1 MADDRPQQRYYLVMP
16 VPVAPKTYTF
26 TVRLDYFNED
36 GEEGYTVT
44 VPALPGCVTW
54 GRTVDE
60 ALAMAR
66 EAIEGHLLTL
76 AEHGQP
82 IPEEDVRAPLQTRVE
97 VQLAAG

>member
-1 MADDRPQQRYYLVMP
+1 MLEPRR
-16 VPVAPKTYTF
+16 TYTF
-26 TVRLDYFNED
+26 TIRLDYFTED

-54 GRTVDE
+54 GKTVEE
-60 ALAMAR
+60 AVAMAR
-66 EAIEGHLLTL
+66 EAIEGHLQAL

-97 VQLAAG
+97 VQLAAATP